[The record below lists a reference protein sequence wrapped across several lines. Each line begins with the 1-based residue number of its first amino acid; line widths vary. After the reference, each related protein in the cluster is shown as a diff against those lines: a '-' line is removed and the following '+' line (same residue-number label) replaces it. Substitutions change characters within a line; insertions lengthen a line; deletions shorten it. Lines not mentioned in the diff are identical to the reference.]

1 MFVTRNNVPGLLD
14 IHCLGGWK
22 WKDCDCSNYI
32 IDQRLEIKITYV
44 WAKTDKN
51 STKDDVVLKK
61 ALALETLLETE
72 RCWAI

>member
-14 IHCLGGWK
+14 IHRLGGWK
-22 WKDCDCSNYI
+22 GKDCSNYI
-32 IDQRLEIKITYV
+32 IDQRLQIKITYV

-51 STKDDVVLKK
+51 STMDDVVLKK

-72 RCWAI
+72 SCWAI